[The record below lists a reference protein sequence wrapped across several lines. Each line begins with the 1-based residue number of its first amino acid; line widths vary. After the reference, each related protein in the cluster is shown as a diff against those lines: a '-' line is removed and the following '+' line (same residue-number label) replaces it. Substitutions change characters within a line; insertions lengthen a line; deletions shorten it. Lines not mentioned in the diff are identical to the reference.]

1 MKLKILNKNNLI
13 NPELPLDSKYA
24 VSNLKEFEIVEGSVY
39 KKNYNETLD
48 SYIAKITNLSKRI
61 DIEPYDE
68 VVLMDTNTNS
78 VFGISKSYT
87 MLVDTYHETMV
98 SVNPKIYD
106 YEIHLFSK
114 TKLLEGAI
122 CPNLSITPKRTG
134 EKLPIYFYIAE
145 YMRLYCPK
153 KRVLVNGSIEYQS
166 IIKMPSNAEFKAK
179 FADSAPELQW
189 NTPNLREVLNDLFII
204 KDCIPIVNADNELD
218 FLDLT
223 KENNDITNEPTIN
236 YIERSQSSDDYV
248 SEIQMNMQNVMNT
261 SIDGVKNTVTT
272 CERLAFNAE
281 NYLANSDNVILK
293 TNYPILRVKHLWL
306 YFVGNI
312 LNIKTLDAGQYVIL
326 KTDLCDIQGGNFVKE
341 KDEYDT
347 LPVIYRIGDVPDSI
361 AGKSNT
367 QNYCIYYTRYTNQ
380 ISGFTTQTKNET
392 FLWFD
397 TGVNNTIQL
406 LKNVCTSIAYAPD
419 GFEVKS
425 DFDFANIN
433 NKYFS
438 SFFQIEY
445 ETTTDSV
452 FRAAKVDKPINN
464 RVIID
469 NQTNS
474 FVDAYTQGRLEYQKA
489 NRLGNPVLNI
499 NQRVLSNERLI
510 DIGDYYIDGD
520 DKYIVYSVE
529 YQIYKDHTEV
539 NAAATKDYILK
550 NYFVGVK
557 QKVRTWVNA
566 KDEALERHDLK
577 KVYCEFAEE
586 DSIYNDGD
594 IALTNDLLSPILVNE
609 TKTHPIKSCWVFTKN
624 GETRY
629 PNNYAYYSIDC
640 LARVIGNSIVLT
652 TGFKDNYTVSVT
664 PDINALFP
672 NGSTQYIE
680 MMKGNVYSYPVISD
694 DITKSIKNNGYG
706 GIPLANNK
714 YVDIDGNFDR
724 ISILYNDYKADNLA
738 NNYGAFPNAVVT
750 DSARVIAGQYWN
762 YFELIDQNYDLLFDA
777 TSEGK
782 AYCLLNKVYNSDG
795 ENTYP
800 VFKTSESKYY
810 FTAPIGYNSGV
821 HVTIIPVDYINTD
834 KVKAGTDE
842 IKQWFKECCT
852 HPLVYGS
859 EQLGNTR
866 ASVIMDMRKDNKEII
881 RNSLQLE
888 FCTSGKKIYF
898 TKYYV
903 QSVNIVRET
912 ERTRLRFFCSDI
924 YLYNSEKLPDDIST
938 GEFNGYVDIVQG
950 RTYKIY
956 NAPEN
961 KNAYYITD
969 SNGNILLGTNGLT
982 QFVFKKKTIRNDY
995 IYNDFNIIID
1005 KV

>member
-48 SYIAKITNLSKRI
+48 SYIAKITNLSEKI

-68 VVLMDTNTNS
+68 VILTDSNINS
-78 VFGISKSYT
+78 VFGTSKSYS
-87 MLVDTYHETMV
+87 MLVDRYNETMV

-134 EKLPIYFYIAE
+134 EKLSIYFYIDE

-189 NTPNLREVLNDLFII
+189 NIPNLREVLNDLFII
-204 KDCIPIVNADNELD
+204 KDCLPIVNDKNELD

-223 KENNDITNEPTIN
+223 KTNKDISNEQTIN

-306 YFVGNI
+306 YYVGVLHSTAFDDSGNFAI
-312 LNIKTLDAGQYVIL
+312 MKA
-326 KTDLCDIQGGNFVKE
+326 DLCDLQGGNFIKE

-361 AGKSNT
+361 AEKANT

-380 ISGFTTQTKNET
+380 ISGFTTQTKNGT
-392 FLWFD
+392 FLWFE
-397 TGVNNTIQL
+397 TGVTNTIQL
-406 LKNVCTSIAYAPD
+406 LKELAAETATNVPP
-419 GFEVKS
+419 
-425 DFDFANIN
+425 DFAILSDTYNKPIN
-433 NKYFS
+433 AYFS

-445 ETTTDSV
+445 ETTTESV

-539 NAAATKDYILK
+539 NATATKDYILK

-629 PNNYAYYSIDC
+629 PNSAYYYIDC

-672 NGSTQYIE
+672 NNSTEYI
-680 MMKGNVYSYPVISD
+680 KFVGADITFPVVSE
-694 DITKSIKNNGYG
+694 DITKAIKDNGYG
-706 GIPLANNK
+706 GVPLANNK

-724 ISILYNDYKADNLA
+724 ISILYNDYKADDLS
-738 NNYGAFPNAVVT
+738 NNYGAFTNAVIT
-750 DSARVIAGQYWN
+750 SSEKIAGSDFFN
-762 YFELIDQNYDLLFDA
+762 YFELDTENQILFNEA
-777 TSEGK
+777 VLQSK
-782 AYCLLNKVYNSDG
+782 AYCIINGEYKLVYNNATG
-795 ENTYP
+795 
-800 VFKTSESKYY
+800 YY
-810 FTAPIGYNSGV
+810 FKATTGYSAGKRITAVPIVYQYGE
-821 HVTIIPVDYINTD
+821 D
-834 KVKAGTDE
+834 KAGTDD

-859 EQLGNTR
+859 EQVGNTR
-866 ASVIMDMRKDNKEII
+866 ASVIMNMRKDNKEII

-938 GEFNGYVDIVQG
+938 GEFNGYVDIVKG

-982 QFVFKKKTIRNDY
+982 EFVFKKKTIRNDY

-1005 KV
+1005 KI